1 MSYEI
6 EEIDNQNI
14 IDVEQPKKRTI
25 MVDSDGYEIIQK
37 EENYVSPYD
46 LIQKGNNEAPKF
58 LEFALGFNKISQF
71 LQNGFNRFAS
81 KEQVFLGRDSL
92 GRPYILENGAATD
105 NPRMKAIKK
114 QYAPLIKEGNNIIA
128 QANNDLRAVRDHL
141 AHLSGERVPDYEAI
155 ADMYGV
161 LNSIQG
167 SKIQAIKLNMGAI
180 KDIVAFEHKERELEL
195 KEAGGGSG
203 NGSGSGNDDKS
214 LNPMRMFNAIRND
227 PSTNRNMGNP
237 NMTSEQVE
245 YKAPAVDNTASFD
258 EPTSNTGINKGSSL
272 EDTNVSIFNIASE
285 HDIKKSEEAKVASET
300 KEEIKTVDNNKS
312 YDDFYMDVVDATTSD
327 PDVAINA
334 LKLRNGRKE
343 TIRMTRDGSY
353 YYLYITD
360 VNGQPVEKFI
370 QEQSIYSIDGVAENL
385 DRENGITSNNWGE
398 KYSVEFIDVSEVP
411 DFIVKQFKAKAGQ

>member
-6 EEIDNQNI
+6 EEIDNNEHI
-14 IDVEQPKKRTI
+14 IDTDVPKKRTI
-25 MVDSDGYEIIQK
+25 MVDSDGYEIIRQ

-58 LEFALGFNKISQF
+58 LEFALGFNKISKF
-71 LQNGFNRFAS
+71 LQNGFNRFSS

-105 NPRMKAIKK
+105 NPRMKSIKK

-128 QANNDLRAVRDHL
+128 QANNDLRAVRDIIANL
-141 AHLSGERVPDYEAI
+141 TSERVPDYEAI
-155 ADMYGV
+155 SEMYGV
-161 LNSIQG
+161 LNSVQG
-167 SKIQAIKLNMGAI
+167 SKIQAIKMNMGAI
-180 KDIVAFEHKERELEL
+180 KDIVGFEHKEREFEL
-195 KEAGGGSG
+195 KENGGGSG
-203 NGSGSGNDDKS
+203 SGSSGNNEKTI
-214 LNPMRMFNAIRND
+214 NPLRMFNAIRND
-227 PSTNRNMGNP
+227 PSTSRNMGNP

-245 YKAPAVDNTASFD
+245 YKAPVQDNTSSFD
-258 EPTSNTGINKGSSL
+258 EPVANGGINKGSSL
-272 EDTNVSIFNIASE
+272 DNTEVSIFNIASA
-285 HDIKKSEEAKVASET
+285 HDIKKSEEVKASEV
-300 KEEIKTVDNNKS
+300 KDEMGEVKTDKN

-343 TIRMTRDGSY
+343 VIRMTRDGSY

-360 VNGQPVEKFI
+360 INGQPVEKFI
-370 QEQSIYSIDGVAENL
+370 NEQSIYSIDGVADNL

-398 KYSVEFIDVSEVP
+398 KYSVEFIDVSDVP

>member
-6 EEIDNQNI
+6 EEVDNNENI
-14 IDVEQPKKRTI
+14 INNDVPKKRTI
-25 MVDSDGYEIIQK
+25 MVDSDGYEIVRQ

-58 LEFALGFNKISQF
+58 LEFALGFNKISKF
-71 LQNGFNRFAS
+71 LQNGFNRFSS

-105 NPRMKAIKK
+105 NPRMKSIKK

-128 QANNDLRAVRDHL
+128 QANNDLRAVRDIIANL
-141 AHLSGERVPDYEAI
+141 TSERVPDYEAI
-155 ADMYGV
+155 SEMYSV
-161 LNSIQG
+161 LNSVQG
-167 SKIQAIKLNMGAI
+167 SKIQAIKMNMGAI
-180 KDIVAFEHKERELEL
+180 KDIVGFEHKEREFEL
-195 KEAGGGSG
+195 KENGGGSG
-203 NGSGSGNDDKS
+203 SGSSGNNEKTI
-214 LNPMRMFNAIRND
+214 NPLRMFNAIRND
-227 PSTNRNMGNP
+227 PSTSRNMGNP

-245 YKAPAVDNTASFD
+245 YKAPVQDNTSSFD
-258 EPTSNTGINKGSSL
+258 EPVANGGINKGSSL
-272 EDTNVSIFNIASE
+272 DNTEVSIFNIASA
-285 HDIKKSEEAKVASET
+285 HDIKKSEEAKASEV
-300 KEEIKTVDNNKS
+300 KDEMGEVKTDKN

-334 LKLRNGRKE
+334 LMLRNGRKE
-343 TIRMTRDGSY
+343 VIRMTRDGSY

-360 VNGQPVEKFI
+360 INGQPVEKFI
-370 QEQSIYSIDGVAENL
+370 NEQSIYSIDGVADNL

-398 KYSVEFIDVSEVP
+398 KYSVEFIDVSDVP